1 MTNAKRDFVVVS
13 DYWNVYKVDPH
24 SLDTTEFINPP
35 IPNTSSFDSAIV
47 PSSAHALPE
56 PGTNNYL
63 TFVSVAPPLTEMKGE
78 LILAR
83 AKSAHDR
90 EVIASIEVDKVAYM
104 HSFAVTENYAI
115 LFSVPFYVNP
125 TGLPKDFRPLDAFGW
140 INTDVTTLM

>member
-1 MTNAKRDFVVVS
+1 
-13 DYWNVYKVDPH
+13 
-24 SLDTTEFINPP
+24 
-35 IPNTSSFDSAIV
+35 
-47 PSSAHALPE
+47 
-56 PGTNNYL
+56 
-63 TFVSVAPPLTEMKGE
+63 MKGE

-90 EVIASIEVDKVAYM
+90 EVIASIQVDKVAYM

-140 INTDVTTLM
+140 INTDVTTLYVINFKSGAVKTLKTERKFFLHVVNAYESGLCKNHIHVDVCTFWNPSGLS